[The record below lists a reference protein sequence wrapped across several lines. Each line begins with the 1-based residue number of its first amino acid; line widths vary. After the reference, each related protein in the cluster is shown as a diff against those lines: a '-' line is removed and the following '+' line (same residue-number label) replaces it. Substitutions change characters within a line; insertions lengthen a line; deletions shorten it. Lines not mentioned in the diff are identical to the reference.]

1 MSVWLSFCLIFEK
14 YQVHINHL
22 IKMRE
27 VNFKKNPI
35 LVCLNIYSCRNKIVS
50 LRNVVDKVYIDIL
63 CIDETIL
70 DDSFRDSQFLI
81 ENYQF
86 PPFHRDRNSKA
97 GSKIANF
104 RRGLISRRWKNFE
117 LKTIETICVEF
128 TISRKKWFI
137 LFVYAVCENPYKFPH
152 EHWKDFE

>member
-1 MSVWLSFCLIFEK
+1 
-14 YQVHINHL
+14 
-22 IKMRE
+22 MRE

-86 PPFHRDRNSKA
+86 LPFHRDRNSK
-97 GSKIANF
+97 GRGKIANF
-104 RRGLISRRWKNFE
+104 RQGLISKR
-117 LKTIETICVEF
+117 
-128 TISRKKWFI
+128 
-137 LFVYAVCENPYKFPH
+137 
-152 EHWKDFE
+152 

>member
-1 MSVWLSFCLIFEK
+1 
-14 YQVHINHL
+14 
-22 IKMRE
+22 MRE

-86 PPFHRDRNSKA
+86 LPFSRDRYSKS
-97 GSKIANF
+97 GGKTGYV
-104 RRGLISRRWKNFE
+104 RQELI
-117 LKTIETICVEF
+117 
-128 TISRKKWFI
+128 
-137 LFVYAVCENPYKFPH
+137 
-152 EHWKDFE
+152 